1 MLNIPSH
8 KGNGNQKN
16 TTTDVGM
23 DGVRVGEE
31 FSDTVGGN

>member
-8 KGNGNQKN
+8 KVNANQKN
-16 TTTDVGM
+16 TTNVGM